1 MWFFWIRRKINS
13 IYIYIYIRKERIY
26 ELQHFFFLRKRK
38 LQRISNSYGIDW
50 YYLLFV
56 FDCACLS
63 WNWVK
68 GLKTSSHA
76 TIKKIQSYKVLSIR
90 LLSHFFKLNLCCI
103 WKWWIFS
110 ELFAFNVLL
119 TSYIII
125 KRYMLI
131 WKMIRIKIVFT
142 HTKA

>member
-13 IYIYIYIRKERIY
+13 IYIYIYKRKERIY

-38 LQRISNSYGIDW
+38 LQRIFNSYGIDW
-50 YYLLFV
+50 YYLV

-68 GLKTSSHA
+68 GLKISSHA

-90 LLSHFFKLNLCCI
+90 LLLHFFKLNLCCI